1 MTAVTGPGTQV
12 APASR
17 GAAMPA
23 SAPGPG
29 RGQPGP
35 LLLLSGVVMLI
46 FLFACGFFVY
56 LYAISSI
63 SESHAQT
70 AMLKNFAC
78 QLAQCSPYAVAP
90 VGPTVPNAAGVQ
102 VPVAEGAPVAVL
114 NIPQIGLRD
123 VVVVNGTTSRDLA
136 LGPGHVRASALPGQA
151 GVSFVYGKAATFG
164 APFANLMRLNRG
176 DRFTVTTGQGVS
188 TYVVES
194 FGTSSDPAPADSVN
208 RLVLETAASSFMP
221 NHAVQVS
228 ADLVS
233 KPKPNP
239 GDWPAI
245 TPQESDMASDAA
257 DSLVPLVLWSQAL
270 LIAVISATYA
280 AYRWS
285 RWSAYLLM
293 APVVIALTWN
303 VYENLAA
310 LLPNLY

>member
-1 MTAVTGPGTQV
+1 MTVVTGAGTPV
-12 APASR
+12 APASG
-17 GAAMPA
+17 GAARPA
-23 SAPGPG
+23 SAPDPRRAQSGPV
-29 RGQPGP
+29 
-35 LLLLSGVVMLI
+35 LALGVFGLAL
-46 FLFACGFFVY
+46 LFACGFFVY

-70 AMLKNFAC
+70 AMLKNFTG
-78 QLAQCSPYAVAP
+78 QLAQGTAPVTPYAQ
-90 VGPTVPNAAGVQ
+90 GPGSTQ
-102 VPVAEGAPVAVL
+102 VPLSQGAPVAVL

-151 GVSFVYGKAATFG
+151 GVSFIYGKAATFG
-164 APFANLMRLNRG
+164 APFAHLMLLNRG
-176 DRFTVTTGQGVS
+176 DRFTVTTGQGTS
-188 TYVVES
+188 TYMVES
-194 FGTSSDPAPADSVN
+194 FGTSTKPAPADSVN
-208 RLVLETAASSFMP
+208 RLVLETAASSFAP

-233 KPKPNP
+233 HPKPNP

-245 TPQESDMASDAA
+245 TPQEGDIASDAS
-257 DSLVPLVLWSQAL
+257 DSLVPLMLWSQAL
-270 LIAVISATYA
+270 LLAVISATFA

-285 RWSAYLLM
+285 RLSAYLLM

-303 VYENLAA
+303 VYENLAG

>member
-1 MTAVTGPGTQV
+1 MTVVTGAGTQA
-12 APASR
+12 APASG

-23 SAPGPG
+23 SAADPRRAQVSP
-29 RGQPGP
+29 P
-35 LLLLSGVVMLI
+35 LLFSGVVALI
-46 FLFACGFFVY
+46 LVFACGFFVY

-63 SESHAQT
+63 SESHAQA
-70 AMLKNFAC
+70 AMFKNFVG
-78 QLAQCSPYAVAP
+78 QLAQGTAP
-90 VGPTVPNAAGVQ
+90 VTPYVQGPGGTQ
-102 VPVAEGAPVAVL
+102 VPLPDGAPVAVL

-123 VVVVNGTTSRDLA
+123 LVVVNGTTSRDLA

-151 GVSFVYGKAATFG
+151 GVSFIYGKVATFG
-164 APFANLMRLNRG
+164 APFAHLMGLNRG
-176 DRFTVTTGQGVS
+176 DRFTVTTGQGTS

-194 FGTSSDPAPADSVN
+194 FGTSSNPAPADSVN

-233 KPKPNP
+233 SPKPNP

-257 DSLVPLVLWSQAL
+257 DSLVPLLLWSQAL
-270 LIAVISATYA
+270 LIAVIIATYST
-280 AYRWS
+280 YRWS
-285 RWSAYLLM
+285 RWSTYLLM
-293 APVVIALTWN
+293 APVVVALTWN
-303 VYENLAA
+303 VYENLAG